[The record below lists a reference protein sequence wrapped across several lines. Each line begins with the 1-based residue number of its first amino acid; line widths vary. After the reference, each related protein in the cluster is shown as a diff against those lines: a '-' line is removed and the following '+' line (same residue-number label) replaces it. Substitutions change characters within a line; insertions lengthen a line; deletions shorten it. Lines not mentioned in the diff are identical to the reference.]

1 MQCPVC
7 HHVNISVGRFCAGCG
22 APMPPQASEED
33 AGGDAEESIDERLR
47 LLQDE
52 VESIRGQL
60 RQIVGQLRHVTESL
74 ERTQGVRSPHLTPG
88 PQANAGPKAS
98 TRQPPVDGLDEP
110 TDDTLTS
117 RKRVGQL
124 NWELIVGGNWLARV
138 GVVALIFGVAFFLKL
153 AIDNGW
159 LGPTARVVVG
169 VVIGVALLVA
179 GEYWRR
185 RYGPFAQALS
195 GGGIG
200 ILYLSIFAAHS
211 LLGLI
216 GVYVATGGLFL
227 VSLTAVALALRFG
240 AISLA
245 VIGISAAFS
254 APFVLGVFS
263 PRPVEDLTRSG
274 AGLDLLA
281 YIIVVD
287 IGVLVLSA
295 HRNWR
300 WMTVLAWVGSTAS
313 YMGWF
318 DEFGDAAG
326 TLTAQV
332 GLTLIYASFVAT
344 TAAYHIVLGR
354 ASTNLDRARL
364 VLNALAYF
372 WISFAVLWDDFE
384 GWMGGFSLLLA
395 VFYVGLA
402 FAAQRRCR
410 DGGGLSLVS
419 SGTGIAA
426 LTMAALLQFEGSAWT
441 TIAWSAQGVALVWA
455 SFALRR
461 SHLRLF
467 GYASFGL
474 AALNLLASDTLVELD
489 TYDVVLNDRV
499 LAFAPAIAAMYLT
512 AYLLFRCREA
522 LLNWERH
529 VYAGFLGAASFF
541 TLWVMG
547 AEIISGFDKQIA
559 GLSAAELRL
568 GVDDALTNAQNLSIT
583 ALLAIYA
590 ALLLAA
596 GIVGRRRNV
605 RLAALGL
612 LVIPIAKVFL
622 YDVFTMETV
631 YRIAAFGGL
640 GIILVVGGY
649 AYQRFGKSAVGF
661 LVEK

>member
-1 MQCPVC
+1 MKCPVC

-22 APMPPQASEED
+22 APMPRQTPRQD
-33 AGGDAEESIDERLR
+33 GGLDDEESPDDRLR
-47 LLQDE
+47 LLQSE

-60 RQIVGQLRHVTESL
+60 RQIVGQLQHVTESL
-74 ERTQGVRSPHLTPG
+74 DRAQAARSSQPRLEPSSG
-88 PQANAGPKAS
+88 PQAGEVPTFPAERPLFG
-98 TRQPPVDGLDEP
+98 GLDA
-110 TDDTLTS
+110 
-117 RKRVGQL
+117 RVRRL
-124 NWELIVGGNWLARV
+124 NWELIVGGNWLARI

-227 VSLTAVALALRFG
+227 VSLTAVALALRYG

-263 PRPVEDLTRSG
+263 PRPVEDLSRSG

-300 WMTVLAWVGSTAS
+300 WMTVLAWVGSMAS
-313 YMGWF
+313 YAGWY

-326 TLTAQV
+326 VLTAQV
-332 GLTLIYASFVAT
+332 GLTLVYASFVAT
-344 TAAYHIVLGR
+344 TVIYHVVLGR
-354 ASTNLDRARL
+354 ASNRLDRARL
-364 VLNALAYF
+364 AVNALVYL
-372 WISFAVLWDDFE
+372 WISYEVMSSDLE
-384 GWMGGFSLLLA
+384 GWMGTFALLLA
-395 VFYVGLA
+395 VLYGGLA
-402 FAAQRRCR
+402 FSAQRRCQ

-419 SGTGIAA
+419 SGTA
-426 LTMAALLQFEGSAWT
+426 LVFLTFAALLQFEDSAWT
-441 TIAWSAQGVALVWA
+441 TVAWSAQGAALIWA
-455 SFALRR
+455 SFVLRR

-474 AALNLLASDTLVELD
+474 AALNLLASDTQLDLD
-489 TYDVVLNDRV
+489 TYNVVLNDRV

-512 AYLLFRCREA
+512 AYLLFRYRED
-522 LLNWERH
+522 LPKWERH
-529 VYAGFLGAASFF
+529 VCAGFLGAASFF

-559 GLSAAELRL
+559 GLSGAQLRQ

-583 ALLAIYA
+583 ALLAAYA

-596 GIVGRRRNV
+596 GIIGRWRNV

-622 YDVFTMETV
+622 YDVFTMETG
-631 YRIAAFGGL
+631 YRIAAFVGL
-640 GIILVVGGY
+640 GVILVVGGY
-649 AYQRFGKSAVGF
+649 AYQRFGKTAVGF